1 MVALASRPG
10 GGRTPPLKGSGS
22 FRAFFGVIIV
32 AAPAFILIAVFAI
45 YMGTPHF
52 RNPTPKRAI
61 EAGGSVYGTF
71 S

>member
-1 MVALASRPG
+1 MTVGCGARYFWLVRMAY
-10 GGRTPPLKGSGS
+10 L
-22 FRAFFGVIIV
+22 RAFFGVIIV

-52 RNPTPKRAI
+52 RNPKPKRAI